1 MCMRE
6 AMSDLLT
13 WIWLASLP
21 GLRAALRRA
30 LLDRFGQ
37 PRAVFAA
44 TERALLACG
53 VTDEEA
59 EQILRHDTS
68 EAERILSRC
77 GEVDVQILTMQDA
90 AFPERLRNIPDPP
103 VVLYVRG
110 RLPAVDSEAVI
121 AVVGTRK
128 CSPYGEKMSRNI
140 GYGIAKG
147 GGIVVTGLAE
157 GADSKAAEGA
167 LMAGGR
173 VIGVLGTAINVVYP
187 AWNGRLFDDVAAT
200 GALLSEYP
208 PDAETHRGHF
218 PVRNRIMAGLSL
230 GVVVTEAPRR
240 SGSLITASR
249 AADYGRDV
257 FAVPGNADA
266 VGSRGSNALIRDGAK
281 LVENAW
287 DVLCEYEN
295 RFPDRLSPDGKSGV
309 PAERTIPAGL
319 AQEQEEK
326 TEPGEGFFKLR
337 VPTGRKKAK
346 EKQPA
351 ATLTEQ
357 LEGLDEN
364 QLKIVGV
371 MTKPG
376 MHIDDIIDLSQLPAA
391 TVLSEMTL
399 LQIKGYVE
407 PESGKRFTL
416 KVKKQ

>member
-1 MCMRE
+1 
-6 AMSDLLT
+6 MSDLLT

-21 GLRAALRRA
+21 GLRGTLRRA
-30 LLDRFGQ
+30 LLDRFGE

-44 TERALLACG
+44 TEQALLACG

-59 EQILRHDTS
+59 EQILRHDTAK
-68 EAERILSRC
+68 AERILSRC
-77 GEVDVQILTMQDA
+77 GEEDVQILTMQDA
-90 AFPERLRNIPDPP
+90 AYPERLRNIPDPP
-103 VVLYVRG
+103 VVLYIKG

-128 CSPYGEKMSRNI
+128 CTPYGEKMSRNI

-167 LMAGGR
+167 LMAGGK

-200 GALLSEYP
+200 GALVSEYP
-208 PDAETHRGHF
+208 PDAETHRRHF

-240 SGSLITASR
+240 SGSLITAAR

-266 VGSRGSNALIRDGAK
+266 VGSDGANALIRDGAK
-281 LVENAW
+281 LIGNAW

-309 PAERTIPAGL
+309 PAERAIPAGP
-319 AQEQEEK
+319 ERERGKKKE

-346 EKQPA
+346 EAQSA
-351 ATLTEQ
+351 AGLAEQ
-357 LEGLDEN
+357 LEGLSEN

-399 LQIKGYVE
+399 LQIRGFVE
-407 PESGKRFTL
+407 AESGKRFTL
-416 KVKKQ
+416 KIKKQ